1 MTVFDTFQE
10 MPYTF
15 LEISRGTV
23 EGNVITASH
32 DFMGIVKLR
41 ENDMTTNNI
50 ETPTSN
56 STIHAHPDDILSLV
70 SLENIIGQGI
80 SVDGAGYF
88 EITNCTTGYNY
99 ATGQLEHLTFTLQ
112 KAEFIDGLANNDN

>member
-10 MPYTF
+10 MPYKF

-32 DFMGIVKLR
+32 DFMGIVKIR
-41 ENDMTTNNI
+41 DNDTTMNNI

-56 STIHAHPDDILSLV
+56 STVHAHPDDILSLV
-70 SLENIIGQGI
+70 TLENIIGQGI
-80 SVDGAGYF
+80 SVDGVGDF
-88 EITNCTTGYNY
+88 EITNCTTGINY

-112 KAEFIDGLANNDN
+112 RAEFIDGLAENDD